1 MPVVLTLVMGM
12 CLGSLFFYFPVYFRN
27 FMLNY
32 FLKRMKLKG
41 EEEGKVLD
49 MVIKKE
55 TKLETCFA
63 LLIPSLLIHKMKS
76 YFKLELNI

>member
-1 MPVVLTLVMGM
+1 
-12 CLGSLFFYFPVYFRN
+12 
-27 FMLNY
+27 
-32 FLKRMKLKG
+32 MKLKG